1 MSAQAI
7 RNYDDAGILPP
18 TERSETGYR
27 RYTPLH
33 AQALRAFLAL
43 RGGHGYQQ
51 AMEIMRA
58 TNRGDAE
65 SAYRLIDT
73 AHVALLAE
81 RDTRTE
87 VATALGALSTTAP
100 APADSRPLTVGE
112 LARRIGVHPATLRAW
127 ETEGV
132 LRPERN
138 RATGYREYGPDCVRD
153 AEIARQL
160 RRGGYLLRQVAQFIK
175 SLREVGGADALRV
188 FLDSWQDRLTTRSRN
203 LLGGAAQLHA
213 YLTLLDQPQRGQQTR
228 DSRGDALRKSERS
241 TVSASTRRHPEHGGR
256 LVPARLASKP
266 EVPDSS
272 AAAGTADI
280 HCVAKWD
287 L

>member
-43 RGGHGYQQ
+43 RRGHGHQQ
-51 AMEIMRA
+51 AMEIMRV
-58 TNRGDAE
+58 TNRGDTE
-65 SAYRLIDT
+65 SAYRLIDA

-87 VATALGALSTTAP
+87 VATALGALSATTP
-100 APADSRPLTVGE
+100 TPGNGGPLSVGE
-112 LARRIGVHPATLRAW
+112 LARRLGVHPATLRTW
-127 ETEGV
+127 ETEGI
-132 LRPERN
+132 LHPERN

-160 RRGGYLLRQVAQFIK
+160 RRGGYPLRQVAQFIK
-175 SLREVGGADALRV
+175 SLREAGGADALSA
-188 FLDSWQDRLTTRSRN
+188 FLDAWQDRLSTRSRN
-203 LLGGAAQLHA
+203 LLAGAAQLDA
-213 YLTLLDQPQRGQQTR
+213 YLTLLDQ
-228 DSRGDALRKSERS
+228 A
-241 TVSASTRRHPEHGGR
+241 
-256 LVPARLASKP
+256 
-266 EVPDSS
+266 
-272 AAAGTADI
+272 
-280 HCVAKWD
+280 
-287 L
+287 